1 MVVLLTVYVMLLDA
15 GVLAAASEF
24 PIHMTDSLGR
34 QVTIQTLP
42 QRIVSWRPLT
52 QNASSP

>member
-1 MVVLLTVYVMLLDA
+1 MFRVRWVVTLLAVYVILLDT

-34 QVTIQTLP
+34 QVTIKTLP
-42 QRIVSWRPLT
+42 
-52 QNASSP
+52 